1 MTSPPPPPHH
11 PYPFQQNDEPIVIHP
26 DTVAARLLPAF
37 LARRVQD
44 LAFIDQE
51 LARDGY
57 RAIERVGHNLKG
69 IGRTYGLDGVSEIG
83 AVLEQA
89 GQRHDAAEIRRQAT
103 ALAEYLRRV
112 QIAPA

>member
-1 MTSPPPPPHH
+1 MSPAPPPNH
-11 PYPFQQNDEPIVIHP
+11 PQPVQPNDEPIVIHP

-37 LARRVQD
+37 LARRVKD
-44 LAFIDQE
+44 LALIEEE

-57 RAIERVGHNLKG
+57 RAIERMGHNLKG
-69 IGRTYGLDGVSEIG
+69 IGRTYGLDGISEIG
-83 AVLEQA
+83 AVLEKA
-89 GQRHDAAEIRRQAT
+89 GQRHDAAEIRQQAT